1 MVKSGEMKELI
12 GQHSHKIDTKRRFF
26 IPAGF
31 RVTEK
36 WVVTM
41 GMENCLFLFPES
53 EWELITEKI
62 KALPLTK
69 KDARGFL
76 RVLLSG
82 AKYLNCDS
90 QGRVLLP
97 ENLTDYAKLNDKCT
111 VIGMLNRLEIWSPN
125 KWEKYSDGS
134 LGKYSELAESIGD
147 LDL

>member
-1 MVKSGEMKELI
+1 MKELI
-12 GQHSHKIDTKRRFF
+12 GQHSHKIDSKRRFF

-31 RVTEK
+31 RVTKK

-53 EWELITEKI
+53 EWEVITKKI

-76 RVLLSG
+76 RILLS
-82 AKYLNCDS
+82 AARYLSCDR

-97 ENLTDYAKLNDKCT
+97 ENLTDYAKLKDRCT
-111 VIGMLNRLEIWSPN
+111 VIGMLNRLEIWAPR
-125 KWEKYSDGS
+125 KWEKYSS
-134 LGKYSELAESIGD
+134 QAQGKYSDFAESIGD
-147 LDL
+147 LEL